1 MLSPEERQE
10 IDKELEHS
18 PTSQAACI
26 EALKIVQRHRGWVS
40 DEAIK
45 DLASHLKMSAHEL
58 DSVATFYSLIFR
70 KPVGKHVILICDS
83 MACFV
88 TGYESLRE
96 HIEKKLGVK
105 FGETTEDGRFTFL
118 NIPCLGACE
127 QAPAMI
133 VDETLYGDLTPGK
146 VDQILDGLQ

>member
-18 PTSQAACI
+18 PTSQASCI

-45 DLASHLKMSAHEL
+45 DLAAYLNMTPHEL
-58 DSVATFYSLIFR
+58 DSVATFYSMIFR

-88 TGYESLRE
+88 TGYEGLRD
-96 HIEKKLGVK
+96 HIEKKLGVT
-105 FGETTEDGRFTFL
+105 FGQTTEDGMFTFL

-133 VDETLYGDLTPGK
+133 VDETLYGDLTPQR
-146 VDQILDGLQ
+146 VDEILDSFK

>member
-1 MLSPEERQE
+1 MLSPEEKNE
-10 IDKELEHS
+10 IDRELEHS
-18 PTSQAACI
+18 PTNQAACI

-40 DEAIK
+40 DEALK
-45 DLASHLKMSAHEL
+45 ELAAYLKMSEHEL

-88 TGYESLRE
+88 TGYEGLRE
-96 HIEKKLGVK
+96 HIEKKLGVT
-105 FGETTEDGRFTFL
+105 FGQTTDDGKFTFL
-118 NIPCLGACE
+118 NIPCLGVCE

-133 VDETLYGDLTPGK
+133 IDETVYGDLTPEK
-146 VDQILDGLQ
+146 VDEILDRL